1 MNSKTHSNRGFSG
14 RLVVLVLALL
24 MLPPVFAQERPR
36 AEGRATLA
44 ALKRAIELLH
54 AKSEKKHVMTLKAL
68 YGKIEDSLR
77 DNRGRDEHERSRG
90 DEEDKR
96 RRYEAGAAKIKEA
109 IESGKISREDGEK
122 RLVERRRRMWPDA
135 DRDRGDREQDERE
148 HGDREHDERD
158 RSRGDEEAKRRRYAA
173 GAAEIKEAI
182 ESGKISREDG
192 EKRLVEMRR
201 RMWPDA
207 DRDRGDREHDERDRS
222 RDDEERKRRR
232 YEERDARIK
241 KAIDAGEISR
251 EDGEKRLASL
261 RRVLVPEKSKD
272 RGDRS
277 RGDEE
282 RKRRRYEE
290 GAAKIEEAIE
300 SGKISREDGKK
311 RLGGLKRR
319 LWPDADKK
327 KGDAKKDRDA
337 KKK

>member
-109 IESGKISREDGEK
+109 IESGRISREDGEK
-122 RLVERRRRMWPDA
+122 RLVER
-135 DRDRGDREQDERE
+135 
-148 HGDREHDERD
+148 
-158 RSRGDEEAKRRRYAA
+158 
-173 GAAEIKEAI
+173 
-182 ESGKISREDG
+182 
-192 EKRLVEMRR
+192 RR

-232 YEERDARIK
+232 YEERVARIK

-327 KGDAKKDRDA
+327 KGDARKKGDA
-337 KKK
+337 KRK